1 MYLLWIIFKGVHKE
15 NIMLKEEKEKQ
26 KNKLETINNLTFSLL
41 KIHHVYAI
49 MRFNYT

>member
-1 MYLLWIIFKGVHKE
+1 MYLLLIICLQRKYNVKGR
-15 NIMLKEEKEKQ
+15 EKT
-26 KNKLETINNLTFSLL
+26 NKLETINNLAFSLL